1 MAECSLYGGLVP
13 NSYIDKVFIEEA
25 LVDTNN
31 DGIID
36 LETPKISINIRLVD
50 ELSSN
55 GTFALLE
62 EALEVQMKLDQSG
75 FGNITFF
82 PAQEVNLKEYFN
94 IWCVVSDSEQLTEEL
109 EDLFERRKN
118 EG

>member
-36 LETPKISINIRLVD
+36 LETPKISVNIRLVD
-50 ELSSN
+50 ELSDS
-55 GTFALLE
+55 GTFSMLE
-62 EALEVQMKLDQSG
+62 DALEVQLKQG
-75 FGNITFF
+75 EGQAAQRG
-82 PAQEVNLKEYFN
+82 AQEVNLK
-94 IWCVVSDSEQLTEEL
+94 
-109 EDLFERRKN
+109 
-118 EG
+118 